1 MNIDGFVSRDMNKG
15 GGFGGDF
22 AFECDCEPDMI
33 VQSKAKEC
41 INSMVINCM
50 VE

>member
-22 AFECDCEPDMI
+22 AFECDCEHDVI

-41 INSMVINCM
+41 INSTVINCM